1 MRLQKLVLSMAIVLP
16 IVLAGPVIAKTVSS
30 SALVHCAAIKGDL
43 PRLACYDQIAKAHNI
58 QENNEPATIHG
69 KWVIVNKIDPLD
81 DTQTVN
87 ISLEAD
93 SGGSRFSKPIMLV
106 ARCDSKKTEVYI
118 DWQTYLGSEADVTL
132 RIGDNTANTSKWAMP
147 RGKQQTFSHSP
158 IAMLKDMLTA
168 NRMVAQVTPFNQKPY
183 TAVFDTSGLDNA
195 ITALRE
201 ACAW

>member
-1 MRLQKLVLSMAIVLP
+1 MAQ
-16 IVLAGPVIAKTVSS
+16 TVPS
-30 SALVHCAAIKGDL
+30 SALAHCAAIESD
-43 PRLACYDQIAKAHNI
+43 PSRLKCYDQIAKAHNI
-58 QENNEPATIHG
+58 NEDSDPTTRRG
-69 KWVIVNKIDPLD
+69 KWTIVNKVDPID
-81 DTQTVN
+81 DTKTVN

-106 ARCDSKKTEVYI
+106 ARCDSKKTEMYI

-132 RIGDNTANTSKWAMP
+132 RIGNNAAHTSKWAMP
-147 RGKQQTFSHSP
+147 RGKQQTFSHTP

-168 NRMVAQVTPFNQKPY
+168 NKMVAQVTPFNQKPY

>member
-1 MRLQKLVLSMAIVLP
+1 MRQQVLALSMAIILPVVL
-16 IVLAGPVIAKTVSS
+16 VGPVMAKTVPS
-30 SALVHCAAIKGDL
+30 SALAHCAMIEEDL
-43 PRLACYDQIAKAHNI
+43 PRLKCYDQIVTVHNVI
-58 QENNEPATIHG
+58 EDNAATTTG
-69 KWVIVNKIDPLD
+69 KWTLVNKIDPID

-106 ARCDSKKTEVYI
+106 ARCDSKKTQVYI

-132 RIGDNTANTSKWAMP
+132 RIGDNAAHTSKWAMP
-147 RGKQQTFSHSP
+147 RGKQQTFSHAP
-158 IAMLKDMLTA
+158 MAMLKEMLTA
-168 NRMVAQVTPFNQKPY
+168 NKMVAQVTPFNQKPY